1 LARGGAA
8 QVEDLRLPTRPQLPA
23 AIVPLKAFTAELVML
38 YTEVMKY
45 WVGVTDN
52 TWFNF
57 LSREAPDEVNF
68 WQPSGKPPFTNLES
82 GAPFLFKLKSPYN
95 HIAGGAFFVKFSALP
110 MSMVW
115 DVFERKNGA
124 ATRADFE
131 TMIRRLAS
139 DKTAKDPYVGCTVL
153 SDPFFWPR
161 EQWVAAE
168 PYWKNNIVVG
178 AYYDSQ
184 EERGA
189 RLWDEVQARQ
199 ALPLVA
205 DPEQERY
212 GKPVLVR
219 PRLGQSG
226 FQVVVTDAY
235 QRRCAITGER
245 TLPVLEAAHIL
256 PYAEKGPHELQ
267 NGLLLRSDFH
277 KLFDK
282 GLITIT
288 PDLDVE
294 VSPKIR
300 EEWFNGKAYYR
311 LHGQRLTNLPLDRAQ
326 HPSRTFLQW
335 HNENRFQG

>member
-1 LARGGAA
+1 MR
-8 QVEDLRLPTRPQLPA
+8 
-23 AIVPLKAFTAELVML
+23 
-38 YTEVMKY
+38 Y

-52 TWFNF
+52 SWFEF
-57 LSREAPDEVNF
+57 LRREAPDEVNF
-68 WQPSGKPPFTNLES
+68 WQPSGKPPFTNLEP
-82 GAPFLFKLKSPYN
+82 GAPFLFKLKSPHN
-95 HIAGGAFFVKFSALP
+95 HIAGGAFFVKFSTLP

-115 DVFERKNGA
+115 DVFGRKNGA
-124 ATRADFE
+124 AQRAEFE
-131 TMIRRLAS
+131 GMIRRLAS
-139 DKTAKDPYVGCTVL
+139 DKTARDPYVGCTVL
-153 SDPFFWPR
+153 SDPFFWAPDL
-161 EQWVAAE
+161 WIPAG
-168 PYWKNNIVVG
+168 PYWKSNVVVG
-178 AYYDSQ
+178 SYFDSQ
-184 EERGA
+184 DERGA
-189 RLWDEVQARQ
+189 RLWAEVQARQ
-199 ALPLVA
+199 SLPLVA
-205 DPEQERY
+205 EYEAEHERY
-212 GKPVLVR
+212 GKPILVR

-256 PYAEKGPHELQ
+256 PYAEKGPHDLR

-282 GLITIT
+282 GLVTIT
-288 PDLDVE
+288 PDLNVE

-311 LHGQRLTNLPLDRAQ
+311 LHGQRVVNLPPDPEQ

>member
-1 LARGGAA
+1 MR
-8 QVEDLRLPTRPQLPA
+8 
-23 AIVPLKAFTAELVML
+23 
-38 YTEVMKY
+38 Y

-52 TWFNF
+52 DWFDF
-57 LSREAPDEVNF
+57 LRAEAPDEVNF
-68 WQPSGKPPFTNLES
+68 WQPSGKPPFTNLEP
-82 GAPFLFKLKSPYN
+82 GAPFLFKLKRPFN

-124 ATRADFE
+124 ASRAAFE
-131 TMIRRLAS
+131 SMIRRLAS
-139 DKTAKDPYVGCTVL
+139 SKSAKDPYVGCTVL
-153 SDPFFWPR
+153 SDPFFLPR
-161 EQWVAAE
+161 EQWIDAG
-168 PYWKNNIVVG
+168 PYWKNNVVVG

-184 EERGA
+184 KELGL
-189 RLWDEVQARQ
+189 RLWDEVRIRQ
-199 ALPLVA
+199 TLGAVA
-205 DPEQERY
+205 ESEHERY

-277 KLFDK
+277 NLFDK
-282 GLITIT
+282 GLVTIT
-288 PDLDVE
+288 PELNVE
-294 VSPKIR
+294 VSTKIR

-311 LHGQRLTNLPLDRAQ
+311 LHGQRLSNLPLEAAH

-335 HNENRFQG
+335 HNENRFQGLQQ

>member
-1 LARGGAA
+1 MR
-8 QVEDLRLPTRPQLPA
+8 
-23 AIVPLKAFTAELVML
+23 F
-38 YTEVMKY
+38 

-52 TWFNF
+52 TWFDF

-68 WQPSGKPPFTNLES
+68 WQPSGKPPFTQLQP
-82 GAPFLFKLKSPYN
+82 GAPFLFKLKSPFN

-110 MSMVW
+110 ISMVW

-124 ATRADFE
+124 ATRASFE
-131 TMIRRLAS
+131 AMIRRLAT
-139 DKTAKDPYVGCTVL
+139 DKAAKDPYIGCTVL
-153 SDPFFWPR
+153 SDPFFWPTD
-161 EQWVAAE
+161 QWIAAE
-168 PYWKNNIVVG
+168 AYWKSNVVVG
-178 AYYDSQ
+178 SYYDS
-184 EERGA
+184 EEQRGA
-189 RLWDEVQARQ
+189 RLWSEVQARQ

-205 DPEQERY
+205 DTPLAPAQDLDRY
-212 GKPVLVR
+212 GKPLLVR

-282 GLITIT
+282 GLVTIT
-288 PDLDVE
+288 PDLNVE

-300 EEWFNGKAYYR
+300 EQWFNGKAYYR
-311 LHGQRLTNLPLDRAQ
+311 LHGQRLASLPPDPSNY
-326 HPSRTFLQW
+326 PSRRYLQW
-335 HNENRFQG
+335 HNENRFQI